1 MFPAAV
7 IIVAC
12 CTAVALFL
20 YKYTT
25 STYKYWKT
33 KSVTFAT
40 PVPLFGNIK
49 DHVTLRMTQGEC
61 LKNIYNDFPG
71 EKFVGMYQLQTPTL
85 LLRDPETIRLFLV
98 KSFSHFTDRGFL
110 YDGHREPL
118 TRHLVNLEGDTWKIL
133 RQKLTPTFSS
143 GKIKSMLGLLQG
155 CGLQLIEYMDAT
167 IESGKTEFEIR
178 DLTAKFTTDVIGTCA
193 FGLECNSLK
202 DSQSEFR
209 RMGCAVLNSSASLAL
224 AKMVRVFFPK
234 LFKALKLRTFP
245 AEVQQFFMGIVKQ
258 TIDFRNTN
266 RVRRNDFIQL
276 LLEIKNQNHH
286 PQSEINS
293 IELTEELIAA
303 QVFVFFLAGFETS
316 STTLSFCLHE
326 MAVNQDIQNRVYD
339 EIKKTA
345 NTYGLPFSYEAISSM
360 NYLEQCLKE
369 TMRKYPPVQA
379 LARVCTKQFRVP
391 GTNLDLDVGTAVLI
405 PVYAIHHDPQYY
417 PEPDTFDPDRFA
429 KDSDGGGGDN
439 GRPAGVYLPFGDGPR
454 ICIGMRFAMLEM
466 KLAMAQFLHSYLV
479 TLSDKSSARIEFEP
493 ASFLS
498 CPKGGIWLNVN
509 KRKS

>member
-1 MFPAAV
+1 MFPAVV

-12 CTAVALFL
+12 CTTVVLFL
-20 YKYTT
+20 YKYST

-33 KSVTFAT
+33 KSVTFAV

-49 DHVTLRMTQGEC
+49 DHVTLKMTQGEC
-61 LKNIYNDFPG
+61 LKNIYNDFPR

-98 KSFSHFTDRGFL
+98 KSFAHFTDRGFS

-118 TRHLVNLEGDTWKIL
+118 TKHLVNLEGDTWKIL
-133 RQKLTPTFSS
+133 RQKITPTFSS

-155 CGLQLIEYMDAT
+155 CGVQLIEYMDAT

-193 FGLECNSLK
+193 FGLECNSLR

-224 AKMVRVFFPK
+224 AKIVRVFFPK

-266 RVRRNDFIQL
+266 QVRRNDFIQL
-276 LLEIKNQNHH
+276 LLEIKNQNHN
-286 PQSEINS
+286 QENAINS

-326 MAVNQDIQNRVYD
+326 MAVNQDIQSRVYD
-339 EIKKTA
+339 EINETA
-345 NTYGLPFSYEAISSM
+345 NAYGLPLSYEAISSM
-360 NYLEQCLKE
+360 KYLEQCLKE

-391 GTNLDLDVGTAVLI
+391 GTDLDLDVGTAVLI

-417 PEPDTFDPDRFA
+417 PEPDTFNPDRFA
-429 KDSDGGGGDN
+429 KDGDGGGGDN
-439 GRPAGVYLPFGDGPR
+439 GRPSGVFLPFGDGPR

-466 KLAMAQFLHSYLV
+466 KLALAQFLHRYLV
-479 TLSDKSSARIEFEP
+479 TLSDKSCARIEFEP

-498 CPKGGIWLNVN
+498 CPKGGIWLNVK
-509 KRKS
+509 KRKP

>member
-1 MFPAAV
+1 MFPAVV

-12 CTAVALFL
+12 CTTVVLFL
-20 YKYTT
+20 YKYST

-33 KSVTFAT
+33 KSVTFAV

-49 DHVTLRMTQGEC
+49 DHVTLKMTQGEC
-61 LKNIYNDFPG
+61 LKNIYNDFPR

-98 KSFSHFTDRGFL
+98 KSFAHFTDRGFS

-118 TRHLVNLEGDTWKIL
+118 TKHLVNLEGDTWKIL
-133 RQKLTPTFSS
+133 RQKITPTFSS

-155 CGLQLIEYMDAT
+155 CGVQLIEYMDAT

-224 AKMVRVFFPK
+224 AKIVRVFFPK

-266 RVRRNDFIQL
+266 QVRRNDFIQL
-276 LLEIKNQNHH
+276 LLEIKNQNHN
-286 PQSEINS
+286 QENAINS

-326 MAVNQDIQNRVYD
+326 MAVNQDIQSRVYD
-339 EIKKTA
+339 EINETA
-345 NTYGLPFSYEAISSM
+345 NAYGLPLSYEAISSM
-360 NYLEQCLKE
+360 KYLEQCLKE

-391 GTNLDLDVGTAVLI
+391 GTDLDLDVGTAVLI

-429 KDSDGGGGDN
+429 KDGDGGGGDN
-439 GRPAGVYLPFGDGPR
+439 GRPAGVFLPFGDGPR

-466 KLAMAQFLHSYLV
+466 KLALAQFLHSYLV
-479 TLSDKSSARIEFEP
+479 TLSEKSCARIEFEP

-498 CPKGGIWLNVN
+498 CPKGGIWLNVK
-509 KRKS
+509 KRKP